1 MSTIT
6 LVLIPGL
13 MCDQAAWAEQSA
25 ALAALVPRLVVADHG
40 RADSLADMARALLA
54 AHAGPLA
61 LAGHSMGGRV
71 ALEIARMAGD
81 RLRWNGALLDDR
93 LPRQLES
100 VAGRCALDR
109 GAYAAV
115 LEQARREGVRAMAA
129 SWVRDMVH
137 PARLGDRLLIEAI
150 LDMFERRDAEH
161 FAAQIK
167 ALIERPDATAV
178 LAQVRCPT
186 LLLCGEQ
193 DRWSAPAQHRD
204 MHTLIAGSSLTI
216 VPDCGHMSLME
227 RPQAVNA
234 ALADWL
240 QLCLRDG

>member
-1 MSTIT
+1 MSKMT
-6 LVLIPGL
+6 LVLVPGL
-13 MCDQAAWAEQSA
+13 MCDQAAWAAQSA
-25 ALAALVPRLVVADHG
+25 ALGALVPRLTVADHG

-61 LAGHSMGGRV
+61 IAGHSMGGRV
-71 ALEIARMAGD
+71 ALEVARLAAD
-81 RLRWNGALLDDR
+81 RLCGLALLDTGYR
-93 LPRQLES
+93 
-100 VAGRCALDR
+100 ALDPGPA
-109 GAYAAV
+109 GARE
-115 LEQARREGVRAMAA
+115 LEGRMRLLDQARREGVRAMAA
-129 SWVRDMVH
+129 NWVRDMLH
-137 PARLGDRLLIEAI
+137 PARLQDRALIEAI

-193 DRWSAPAQHRD
+193 DRWSAPPQHRE
-204 MHTLIAGSSLTI
+204 MHSLIAGSRLTI

-240 QLCLRDG
+240 QLCLQHG

>member
-25 ALAALVPRLVVADHG
+25 ALAALVPGLTVADHG
-40 RADSLADMARALLA
+40 RADSLADMARAVLA

-61 LAGHSMGGRV
+61 VAGHSMGGRV
-71 ALEIARMAGD
+71 ALEIARLAGE
-81 RLRWNGALLDDR
+81 RLRGLALLDTGYR
-93 LPRQLES
+93 ALES
-100 VAGRCALDR
+100 GQAGAREIEVRMRLLD
-109 GAYAAV
+109 
-115 LEQARREGVRAMAA
+115 EARREGVRAMAA

-137 PARLGDRLLIEAI
+137 PARLQDRVLIGAI

-193 DRWSAPAQHRD
+193 DRWSAPPQHRE
-204 MHTLIAGSSLTI
+204 MHALIAGSSLTI